1 MKLLALLTAYAF
13 LQTADPSLQA
23 EAGVATDVTEAAQR
37 SRLPAAELMPPN
49 VRLVETVLS
58 RRRLHQLESMGGLR
72 LPRMDVFAA
81 DGRHVLHS
89 VGWNYR
95 LPWRFGAALNER
107 NQLPGGLS
115 VDQLFSY
122 LTDKQG
128 RPIEKPA
135 IGDTDVVIFLYW
147 ASWCGPC
154 GTALTEMRKLMTADT
169 QRTFVWV
176 AIEADSVKQNVQRE
190 TLR

>member
-1 MKLLALLTAYAF
+1 MKLLALMTAFAF

-23 EAGVATDVTEAAQR
+23 EAGVATDVTDAAKR
-37 SRLPAAELMPPN
+37 SRLPAADQMPPN

-72 LPRMDVFAA
+72 LPRMDVFVA
-81 DGRHVLHS
+81 DGSHVMHS

-95 LPWRFGAALNER
+95 MPWRFDAALKER
-107 NQLPGGLS
+107 NALPGGLTI
-115 VDQLFSY
+115 DELFGF
-122 LTDKQG
+122 LTDRQG
-128 RPIEKPA
+128 NPVAKPDLA
-135 IGDTDVVIFLYW
+135 GTDVVVFLYW
-147 ASWCGPC
+147 AGWCGPC
-154 GTALTEMRKLMTADT
+154 GTSLSEMRKLMAADAS
-169 QRTFVWV
+169 RRFVWV

>member
-1 MKLLALLTAYAF
+1 MKTLILLAALMLA
-13 LQTADPSLQA
+13 PSDDSPQA
-23 EAGVATDVTEAAQR
+23 EAGVATDVTDASR
-37 SRLPAAELMPPN
+37 LSRLPAAEQMPPN
-49 VRLVETVLS
+49 VSLVETVLT

-72 LPRMDVFAA
+72 LPRMDVFIK

-95 LPWRFGAALNER
+95 MPWRFNAALTEQR
-107 NQLPGGLS
+107 GLPGGLS
-115 VDQLFSY
+115 VDELVSH

-128 RPIEKPA
+128 QPIATPDITEA
-135 IGDTDVVIFLYW
+135 DAVVVLYW

-154 GTALTEMRKLMTADT
+154 GTALSEMRKLMTADGG
-169 QRTFVWV
+169 RRFVWI

-190 TLR
+190 TMR